1 MQKASVKGRPTDK
14 VKKEGTM
21 KILDD
26 KGKLVD
32 TGKIRALY
40 RAKWSLEDIADE
52 MNIEDAVLLGYMRQM
67 GLCN

>member
-1 MQKASVKGRPTDK
+1 MQKATDK